1 MGEAGRSVGMQR
13 RYTAKQREQLI
24 EAVRRSGEPVKAVAT
39 RMGVSVSTGY
49 LWMKGAP
56 VPGGPQFARLVPEPR
71 VRRTSLVV
79 EVGSVAIRVDPGFDA
94 ELLRAVVSALGTRTT

>member
-1 MGEAGRSVGMQR
+1 MQR

-24 EAVRRSGEPVKAVAT
+24 DAVRKSGEPVKIVAT

-56 VPGGPQFARLVPEPR
+56 VPGRPQFARLIPEPR
-71 VRRTSLVV
+71 AARTSLVV
-79 EVGSVAIRVDPGFDA
+79 ELGSVAIRVDSGFDA
-94 ELLRAVVSALGTRTT
+94 ELLRAVVSALSTRAT